1 MNLFDKRIP
10 DHRLHDSFKQIVNDP
25 RTVPVREVIQSWA
38 EGLLDR
44 RGEQKKFVNEFQT
57 TFNSAFWEIYLN
69 RAFSE
74 LGFSVDYTKASPDF
88 CVTTANGYGFNV
100 EAVIS
105 DRSNTPSPSAKAQNE
120 DEQKL
125 QNTLKLAGKIKDKRD
140 IFTGSKGNKTPY
152 STLEHVRGRPF
163 VVAIAP
169 FNSDDSLMQN
179 NEIINRVLFGI
190 DSPDQNT
197 LMTGE
202 QKKIFSVATRSG
214 APVDLGI
221 FTNDSYKEIS
231 AVIFSTTGTYGKA
244 VVESGIKKFVRATR
258 YREMSREAFSFTEGA
273 NNLGVSHHLVGPSN
287 YRISTRH
294 EYAGNIIGADMQ
306 IYESCVHRET
316 HLDGLHIY
324 YNPFATIPLDADV
337 MHANEITHNFYDV
350 ENGVPD
356 QKHPDGALVSRHV
369 WDPETGVFEYL
380 VRQHVLY
387 GY

>member
-1 MNLFDKRIP
+1 MNLFDKKMP

-25 RTVPVREVIQSWA
+25 TTVPIREVIQSWA

-44 RGEQKKFVNEFQT
+44 RGEEKKFVNEFQT
-57 TFNSAFWEIYLN
+57 TFNSAFWELYLN

-88 CVTTANGYGFNV
+88 CLTTADGYCFNV

-105 DRSNTPSPSAKAQNE
+105 DRSNTSSPPTKAQSE
-120 DEQKL
+120 DEKKL
-125 QNTLKLAGKIKDKRD
+125 QNTLKLAGKIKDKRN

-197 LMTGE
+197 LLIGE
-202 QKKIFSVATRSG
+202 QKKISSVATRSG
-214 APVDLGI
+214 APVELGI

-244 VVESGIKKFVRATR
+244 VVESGVKRMVRSTR
-258 YREMSREAFSFTEGA
+258 YREMSRHAFCTTEGRKA
-273 NNLGVSHHLVGPSN
+273 LGITQHPEGQSN
-287 YRISTRH
+287 FRIATRY
-294 EYAGNIIGADMQ
+294 EYGDQIIGADMRLCDSSLHQ
-306 IYESCVHRET
+306 ET

-324 YNPFATIPLDADV
+324 YNPYATTPLDAGT
-337 MHANEITHNFYDV
+337 MHSEEITHNFYDI
-350 ENGVPD
+350 ENAVSVHR
-356 QKHPDGALVSRHV
+356 HPDGALVSRQLFDTASAV
-369 WDPETGVFEYL
+369 S
-380 VRQHVLY
+380 
-387 GY
+387 

>member
-1 MNLFDKRIP
+1 MP

-25 RTVPVREVIQSWA
+25 RSVPVQEVIQSWA

-57 TFNSAFWEIYLN
+57 TFNSAFWELYLN

-88 CVTTANGYGFNV
+88 CVTTASGYGFNV

-105 DRSNTPSPSAKAQNE
+105 DRSNTSSPPVKAQSE

-152 STLEHVRGRPF
+152 ATLEHVRGKPF

-244 VVESGIKKFVRATR
+244 VVESGVARMVRSTR
-258 YREMSREAFSFTEGA
+258 YREMSRHAFFTTEGRKA
-273 NNLGVSHHLVGPSN
+273 LGITQYPEGQSN
-287 YRISTRH
+287 FRIATRY
-294 EYAGNIIGADMQ
+294 EYGEQIIGADMRLCDSSLHQ
-306 IYESCVHRET
+306 ET

-324 YNPFATIPLDADV
+324 YNPFATNPLDEGT
-337 MHANEITHNFYDV
+337 MHSDEITHNFYDI
-350 ENGVPD
+350 ENAVSVHR
-356 QKHPDGALVSRHV
+356 HPDGALVSRQLFDATSAV
-369 WDPETGVFEYL
+369 S
-380 VRQHVLY
+380 
-387 GY
+387 